1 MANVVNPEPE
11 SITLN
16 TELEIP
22 TLEPVTEQEQPLP
35 ESTSNPEPPKAVEI
49 SALDAD
55 APSEPVTPVGEE
67 TPVAEATVEAAPA
80 AEVPTDVPAPDAQA
94 EPVAEPPAPAKA
106 ATHAEHGLEHMDDF

>member
-16 TELEIP
+16 SESEIAI
-22 TLEPVTEQEQPLP
+22 LEPATEQEQPLP
-35 ESTSNPEPPKAVEI
+35 ESTSNPETAEAVDN

-55 APSEPVTPVGEE
+55 APSKPLAPVAPVAPVAEE

-80 AEVPTDVPAPDAQA
+80 AEVATEVPAQPEVAAQD
-94 EPVAEPPAPAKA
+94 EPKIEA
-106 ATHAEHGLEHMDDF
+106 AA